1 MFTIL
6 LFLLIYAET
15 EVINVGDGFA
25 IRQEESVVIK
35 SFMDVIV
42 NLKIKNDIL
51 TVDDHSCLENRMAS
65 EDEDLLEIV
74 NSINQIKQNQF
85 DHLLKSIGL
94 KIHERNGLT
103 KTHMNCRGMK
113 EACGEEDYSCC
124 ADKLDELSKIYC
136 DEFYHHEEIET
147 TNDDSIIYS
156 SQCYRMKL
164 PEELNFAVTKFMNYT
179 HDVTTRNEIGEMR
192 VKIIVDNNEGII
204 LTDLVDPIKDK
215 NLATVGVLEE
225 ETNPY
230 KTEFVCTPKWK
241 MNKGYRTIL
250 IAVGRRLDLGLQ
262 TAKSYVD
269 RMKISVKTNNGNCDF
284 VNRDILTVMDAELD
298 AKFVVFD
305 CNYERVETITIT
317 FIVDELTIRLNE
329 IMIFRKEP
337 FELLKELNREIQRR
351 KKHTHVLTD
360 PNEEIELLTLKES
373 TQPKSTTSQPLDIVV
388 TATVGNDWIT
398 RRRQEQPN
406 LDSSSPLNPVATPT
420 PSVLLPLNPKNLATT
435 TYGSNE
441 ENEYGGMQELTDDR
455 VATTPPEVVF
465 VTEVEEKETGLS
477 QREKTITEVNKEVDE
492 EEFIPELDGSGY
504 LVYSEYENET
514 YSESFYNKTYW
525 SSENGS
531 WSNSYDSDDED
542 IPTKWSRIKRSLS
555 ILDRLGQTIKYYA
568 LGGYFTNFYNLNKF
582 DAMQS
587 TQNEIIE
594 AIKSNKQALLEF
606 TTHEK
611 DILALI
617 CQQDKEISKEIM
629 ELKASVSLLDF
640 KLVVLNSLDSCRQG
654 EIPLLMTR
662 QLVDKI
668 CQAYNDNEYCED
680 FHRLK
685 VMKCQIIGIRV
696 SNEEERELDIQMLF
710 KIPATNGF
718 KVWSVE
724 PVIKPITNAM
734 LNSKL
739 IQKENLKSAENVTF
753 WESINGI
760 KNSYNNMYYYSV
772 KKLPKRLI
780 TGEGLVG
787 STTKEGKFI
796 FENEIEESCIEN
808 VYDSF
813 NSSKCETM
821 FVSGKPCMSKTI
833 WPLGQIILSTH
844 NDITIYEKEGLKD
857 RTCNGI
863 CVLERNEFTMDC
875 GDKIIQNNF
884 TKIEMEID
892 APIIQFSP
900 TKTHI
905 LNQYLSK
912 LNAEIEQTKS
922 ELKENKHH
930 EFLEKLRI
938 SRPATKLVAI
948 FIVAILVLM
957 GLIYV
962 VYKIRKYLIN
972 KMLNINYVKPK
983 RIEKDQIGSPL

>member
-6 LFLLIYAET
+6 LFLLIYAKT
-15 EVINVGDGFA
+15 EVINIGDGFA

-65 EDEDLLEIV
+65 KDEDLLEIV
-74 NSINQIKQNQF
+74 NSINRIKQNEF
-85 DHLLKSIGL
+85 DHLLRSIGL
-94 KIHERNGLT
+94 KIHKNNGLT

-113 EACGEEDYSCC
+113 EACGEEKYSCC
-124 ADKLDELSKIYC
+124 ADKLDEISKIYC
-136 DEFYHHEEIET
+136 DEFYQFEEIET

-164 PEELNFAVTKFMNYT
+164 PEELNFAETKFMNYT
-179 HDVTTRNEIGEMR
+179 RDVTTRNEAGEMR
-192 VKIIVDNNEGII
+192 VKINIDNNEGII
-204 LTDLVDPIKDK
+204 LADLVNPIKDK
-215 NLATVGVLEE
+215 DLATVGVLEE

-230 KTEFVCTPKWK
+230 KTELVYEPRWK
-241 MNKGYRTIL
+241 MNKGYRTVL
-250 IAVGRRLDLGLQ
+250 IAVGRRIDLGLR
-262 TAKSYVD
+262 TAKSYVE

-284 VNRDILTVMDAELD
+284 VNKDILTVMDAELD
-298 AKFVVFD
+298 AKFVVFN

-317 FIVDELTIRLNE
+317 FIVDELSIRLNE
-329 IMIFRKEP
+329 VMIFRKEP

-351 KKHTHVLTD
+351 KKHTHLLTD
-360 PNEEIELLTLKES
+360 PNEGIELVTLEES
-373 TQPKSTTSQPLDIVV
+373 TRSESTTSGPLDIIV
-388 TATVGNDWIT
+388 TATVGNQWIS
-398 RRRQEQPN
+398 RRGQGETN
-406 LDSSSPLNPVATPT
+406 TDSSPPLNPVVTPT
-420 PSVLLPLNPKNLATT
+420 QTVLPVLPLNPEKLTT
-435 TYGSNE
+435 TKYISNQN
-441 ENEYGGMQELTDDR
+441 NEYEIMQESTRDM
-455 VATTPPEVVF
+455 VTTTPPEVVF
-465 VTEVEEKETGLS
+465 VTEIEEKYGTKDGLPQTG
-477 QREKTITEVNKEVDE
+477 KTIAEVNEEVNA
-492 EEFIPELDGSGY
+492 EEFIPEVDGSGY
-504 LVYSEYENET
+504 LVYSEYDEK

-525 SSENGS
+525 SNENES
-531 WSNSYDSDDED
+531 WNNSYDSDDED
-542 IPTKWSRIKRSLS
+542 MPTEWSRIKRSLS

-587 TQNEIIE
+587 TQDEIIE

-617 CQQDKEISKEIM
+617 CQQDKELSKEIM

-696 SNEEERELDIQMLF
+696 SNENERELDIQMLF

-718 KVWSVE
+718 KVWTVE

-739 IQKENLKSAENVTF
+739 IQKENLKTAENVTF

-760 KNSYNNMYYYSV
+760 KSSYNNKYYYSIA
-772 KKLPKRLI
+772 KLPKRLI
-780 TGEGLVG
+780 TGEGFVG

-796 FENEIEESCIEN
+796 FENEIKESCIEN

-821 FVSGKPCMSKTI
+821 FLSGNPCMSKTV

-844 NDITIYEKEGLKD
+844 NEITIYEKKGLK
-857 RTCNGI
+857 REHAVVYVCWNKMNLQWIVT
-863 CVLERNEFTMDC
+863 
-875 GDKIIQNNF
+875 
-884 TKIEMEID
+884 
-892 APIIQFSP
+892 
-900 TKTHI
+900 
-905 LNQYLSK
+905 
-912 LNAEIEQTKS
+912 TKS
-922 ELKENKHH
+922 
-930 EFLEKLRI
+930 
-938 SRPATKLVAI
+938 
-948 FIVAILVLM
+948 
-957 GLIYV
+957 
-962 VYKIRKYLIN
+962 YKITSQKW
-972 KMLNINYVKPK
+972 K
-983 RIEKDQIGSPL
+983 